1 MRAMIF
7 SIMLLAST
15 FTRAWGHEVDS
26 KVLKEKEEALVAM
39 QTRAFVAK
47 ERFFKGLG
55 ECAKAAYLEMFRE
68 ASEASGFPEDK
79 LLEIILLESGC
90 DPWAKN
96 RSGAAGIG
104 QIMPFTG
111 KDMGLVEYKVVKKM
125 LAVRRKGK
133 VKKIP
138 VFSKVRV
145 RDDRFNPSLA
155 TMASAKHLAG
165 LMERLGSVDNAIWA
179 YHAGEGL
186 VNKFISVAK
195 KTPGW
200 ENEDMTPTKLY
211 HIAHSG
217 KNPQLADMIA
227 KFDSPKHDW
236 TPTYL
241 FRVACAGRLFKSY
254 LAGTFDQ
261 KNFSCSKLE
270 EEEKD
275 EEGQFT
281 KE

>member
-15 FTRAWGHEVDS
+15 FTRAWGYEADS

-145 RDDRFNPSLA
+145 RNALA
-155 TMASAKHLAG
+155 ILA
-165 LMERLGSVDNAIWA
+165 LAIKLDN
-179 YHAGEGL
+179 E
-186 VNKFISVAK
+186 
-195 KTPGW
+195 
-200 ENEDMTPTKLY
+200 E
-211 HIAHSG
+211 
-217 KNPQLADMIA
+217 
-227 KFDSPKHDW
+227 PK
-236 TPTYL
+236 PL
-241 FRVACAGRLFKSY
+241 
-254 LAGTFDQ
+254 
-261 KNFSCSKLE
+261 
-270 EEEKD
+270 
-275 EEGQFT
+275 
-281 KE
+281 